1 MMSFI
6 GGSMP
11 SMQSFQAMRKQVFSK
26 ADTSGNGALDIA
38 EFKYLAA
45 HAPSGKAPPGMQ
57 DPESFF
63 KTADADGDGELQQTE
78 LQAGMERA
86 MQSMQS
92 MRSTVSMATGTA
104 GVSDAR
110 QSEQDDWNTLLESL
124 QKNARNSQSL
134 QRAYADPTS
143 AGLSVSA

>member
-1 MMSFI
+1 MISSI

-11 SMQSFQAMRKQVFSK
+11 SMQSFQAMRQQVFSQ

-38 EFKYLAA
+38 EFKSLAA

-86 MQSMQS
+86 MQSM
-92 MRSTVSMATGTA
+92 RSTVSMATGTA

-110 QSEQDDWNTLLESL
+110 QSEQDDWKTLLESL